1 MCVKYPHHIAEGA
14 EAEQGDSLSGV
25 CSAVVVP
32 QAGNEG
38 SVPCCGVTFRVW
50 EARRGCR
57 NLRANS
63 KVPKAEKQLLLSFQK
78 RKCVYFVMCFLILS
92 ILFGYFKLLI
102 VLS

>member
-1 MCVKYPHHIAEGA
+1 MKYCEFSDSVALHSKRALSYVLDDPCVKHPHHVAEGT
-14 EAEQGDSLSGV
+14 EAGQGDSLSGV

-57 NLRANS
+57 NLHANS
-63 KVPKAEKQLLLSFQK
+63 KVPKAE
-78 RKCVYFVMCFLILS
+78 R
-92 ILFGYFKLLI
+92 
-102 VLS
+102 

>member
-1 MCVKYPHHIAEGA
+1 LRGIKHFEFYDFLQSNWLLYYFPDDMCVKYPHHIAEGA

-57 NLRANS
+57 NLHANS
-63 KVPKAEKQLLLSFQK
+63 KVPKAE
-78 RKCVYFVMCFLILS
+78 R
-92 ILFGYFKLLI
+92 
-102 VLS
+102 